1 MPIQFRKL
9 PSSVSIE
16 DPPLEF
22 GKFEN
27 MHFELMEVKQ
37 KLKAG
42 LPLIS
47 IAPKPQNIL
56 KYTPPVREAPLNSQL
71 ADVFDDDDPRISSR
85 DRVNRLRA
93 PPEIEHKELESI
105 VSPGAY
111 NIPDN
116 PRPPTLK
123 LGKEEVSSDESEGL
137 SSDDEDFSALMSLK
151 AGTGASA
158 ASVTTSELLKPSKPA
173 ATARNV
179 NIENFQSILEDHAED
194 VANGSDNEVDGDSE
208 DDDES
213 EKEIDTRTPEQI
225 ESDKREELEWKFK
238 MLRRKYKDVEVPNF
252 DEHSSVLVMEKTYK
266 STLKEV
272 YLDNVSKSYKKY
284 LIAAFFGFEF
294 ACCTFLNIDM
304 KGFAKSQLSSMKTYD
319 RLLIELGEKS
329 YDRWEEFDIPVEAK
343 LIGLVLFNACLFI
356 LVKKS
361 GNGEMAGFLMSVI
374 GDESTIEDM
383 KPPSFASSNETSNGS
398 EKRKMRGPSVQFD

>member
-9 PSSVSIE
+9 SPSVSLE

-37 KLKAG
+37 KLKTG
-42 LPLIS
+42 LPLINPT
-47 IAPKPQNIL
+47 PKPQNIL
-56 KYTPPVREAPLNSQL
+56 KYVPPVREVSSRSPI
-71 ADVFDDDDPRISSR
+71 ADVFDDDDPRIATRPRRS
-85 DRVNRLRA
+85 RLRA
-93 PPEIEHKELESI
+93 PPELEHKELESI
-105 VSPGAY
+105 VSQGAY
-111 NIPDN
+111 KIPED
-116 PRPPTLK
+116 PQRPLLK
-123 LGKEEVSSDESEGL
+123 EGKEEISSEGEGM
-137 SSDDEDFSALMSLK
+137 SSEDEDYSALMSLK
-151 AGTGASA
+151 AGAGAG
-158 ASVTTSELLKPSKPA
+158 TSDLLKPSKPA
-173 ATARNV
+173 ATARSV

-194 VANGSDNEVDGDSE
+194 VANGSDSDGNE
-208 DDDES
+208 DDDS
-213 EKEIDTRTPEQI
+213 EADDDVEEVDNRSPEQI
-225 ESDKREELEWKFK
+225 EADKREELEWKFK
-238 MLRRKYKDVEVPNF
+238 MLRRKYKDVDLPNF

-329 YDRWEEFDIPVEAK
+329 YDRWEEFDVPVEAK

-374 GDESTIEDM
+374 GDESSIEDM
-383 KPPSFASSNETSNGS
+383 KPPSNTASETSSDSS